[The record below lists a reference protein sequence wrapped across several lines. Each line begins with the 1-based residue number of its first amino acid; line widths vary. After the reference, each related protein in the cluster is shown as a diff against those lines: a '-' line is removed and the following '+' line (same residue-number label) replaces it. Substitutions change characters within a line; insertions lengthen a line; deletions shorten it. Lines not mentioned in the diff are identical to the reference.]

1 VIVMSRAGWRSEG
14 TRQSAPRPRHRIR
27 HIALTVATSLSI
39 VVASGPAAGP
49 ASANPIDDKRK
60 QAERIAAR
68 RAELIAEAERL
79 NEQAKAAEDELVQ
92 VTAELDKIRAR
103 LTGQE
108 QVTTALRR
116 QAVDLAINTY
126 MRGDMTNGL
135 GSLVSDSGAVDL
147 QLRRGYAPLVV
158 GGQAD
163 VLDQA
168 RAAAEDTA
176 VLASQLDAKKSQ
188 QERLRTT
195 VTQRRAGVDRTQQ
208 ELAATAKQ
216 VDRDLQQLIAAE
228 EARKAAEAE
237 AAALARQ
244 RAEAERIQREAE
256 QRQRAEADK
265 ARVAAERAA
274 AERAAAE
281 QARQVTQPAAA
292 AATAATSGPTRAGSA
307 APKPG
312 ASAAPATAA
321 ATSGGNTGP
330 TRPRPAATAPQPAA
344 DPTPA
349 PAPVYVAPAASP
361 AAAIAVA
368 EALRQLGKPYV
379 FGAAGPDTFDCS
391 GLMQWAWAKAGVSMP
406 HYTVSQFHAFP
417 RVSVNDLQPGDLI
430 FFSLSLG
437 HVGMYIGNGSYV
449 QAPRTG
455 DVVKISSLS
464 GRPLVGAVRPG

>member
-1 VIVMSRAGWRSEG
+1 MA
-14 TRQSAPRPRHRIR
+14 A
-27 HIALTVATSLSI
+27 SLSI
-39 VVASGPAAGP
+39 VVASGPAARP

-68 RAELIAEAERL
+68 RAELTAEAERL

-176 VLASQLDAKKSQ
+176 LLASQLDTKKSQ

-195 VTQRRAGVDRTQQ
+195 VTQRRAGVDRAQQ

-228 EARKAAEAE
+228 EARQAAEAE

-244 RAEAERIQREAE
+244 RADAERIQREAE

-265 ARVAAERAA
+265 ARAAAERAA

-281 QARQVTQPAAA
+281 QARQVSQSAAA
-292 AATAATSGPTRAGSA
+292 AATAATSPAKSPATRAGSA

-312 ASAAPATAA
+312 ASAAPAPAP
-321 ATSGGNTGP
+321 ATSGDNTGP
-330 TRPRPAATAPQPAA
+330 TRPRPAATAPQPAE
-344 DPTPA
+344 DPTPT
-349 PAPVYVAPAASP
+349 PVYNAPAASP

-368 EALRQLGKPYV
+368 EALRQLGKRYV

-455 DVVKISSLS
+455 DVVKVSGLA

>member
-1 VIVMSRAGWRSEG
+1 MSRAGGRTGRALPPSPGSRRWSR
-14 TRQSAPRPRHRIR
+14 R
-27 HIALTVATSLSI
+27 IALTLAASLSI
-39 VVASGPAAGP
+39 VVASGPAARP

-68 RAELIAEAERL
+68 RAELTAEAERL

-92 VTAELDKIRAR
+92 VSAELDKIRAR

-176 VLASQLDAKKSQ
+176 IVASQLDAKKSQ

-208 ELAATAKQ
+208 ELDATAKQ

-228 EARKAAEAE
+228 QARQAAEAE

-244 RAEAERIQREAE
+244 RAEAERIQRDAE

-281 QARQVTQPAAA
+281 QARQVTQSAAA
-292 AATAATSGPTRAGSA
+292 AATAATDPARSPATRAGSA

-312 ASAAPATAA
+312 ASAAPAPGG
-321 ATSGGNTGP
+321 GGNTGP
-330 TRPRPAATAPQPAA
+330 TRPATVPKPAAA
-344 DPTPA
+344 PA
-349 PAPVYVAPAASP
+349 PASAPPPVYTAPAASP

-449 QAPRTG
+449 QAPRTH
-455 DVVKISSLS
+455 DVVKISSLA

>member
-1 VIVMSRAGWRSEG
+1 MSGAGW
-14 TRQSAPRPRHRIR
+14 QSRRTSPPSPGSRNWARP
-27 HIALTVATSLSI
+27 IALTLAAALSI
-39 VVASGPAAGP
+39 VVASGPAARP
-49 ASANPIDDKRK
+49 ASANAIDDKRK

-68 RAELIAEAERL
+68 RNELTAEAERL
-79 NEQAKAAEDELVQ
+79 NEQAKAAEDDLTIVS
-92 VTAELDKIRAR
+92 TELDQIRAR

-108 QVTTALRR
+108 QVTTSLRR

-135 GSLVSDSGAVDL
+135 GSLVSDSGAIDI

-176 VLASQLDAKKSQ
+176 TLASQLDAKKSE

-195 VTQRRAGVDRTQQ
+195 ITQRRNAVDRTQQ
-208 ELAATAKQ
+208 QLATTAKQ
-216 VDRDLQQLIAAE
+216 VDGELQQLIVAE

-256 QRQRAEADK
+256 QRQQAEADK

-274 AERAAAE
+274 NE
-281 QARQVTQPAAA
+281 QARQVAQSAAA
-292 AATAATSGPTRAGSA
+292 AANAARASNAGNAATNGATRAT
-307 APKPG
+307 PKPG
-312 ASAAPATAA
+312 SSGTPATG
-321 ATSGGNTGP
+321 GGNTGP
-330 TRPRPAATAPQPAA
+330 TRPRPAATSPQPAA
-344 DPTPA
+344 PA
-349 PAPVYVAPAASP
+349 PTAAPEPVYAAPAASP
-361 AAAIAVA
+361 AAAVAVA

-417 RVSVNDLQPGDLI
+417 RVSLNDLQPGDLI

-455 DVVKISSLS
+455 DVVKISNLS